1 MFSFVFLCFTSHSVG
16 EKSSFVF
23 LIGRLAA
30 YIDVKE
36 FSKFSFLKKVCRNV
50 KYKNNIYEQQDYND
64 FVILLPHA
72 HVMW

>member
-23 LIGRLAA
+23 PIGRLAA

-50 KYKNNIYEQQDYND
+50 KYKNKIYEQHDYNGS
-64 FVILLPHA
+64 VIHVPHA